1 MNVFVDS
8 TNLNILPYVLD
19 VSLMEHPD
27 DLGNPVNRYD
37 RQDL

>member
-8 TNLNILPYVLD
+8 TNLNILPLD